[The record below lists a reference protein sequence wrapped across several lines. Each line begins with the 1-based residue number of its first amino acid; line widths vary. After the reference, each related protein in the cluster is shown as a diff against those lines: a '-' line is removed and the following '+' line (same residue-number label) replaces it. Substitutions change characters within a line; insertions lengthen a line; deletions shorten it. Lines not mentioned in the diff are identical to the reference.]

1 MNNKTSSIINKAKPN
16 ALIGGSA
23 VLCVSTLTALISTNT
38 FADVK
43 SLTSSELTETYI
55 QDSTI
60 IVTPK
65 KKKETVK
72 KKKLGSITISPA
84 EPEKSE
90 EEELLEFEQAVYETD
105 TQTTGAILN
114 TEEQLRELA
123 FSTTG
128 PQIEA
133 LRPKVPDVDTP
144 YTQRPD
150 LGFLDLTENFT
161 YAPVGNDLGI
171 SRNEDQ
177 LTFSIGNLPGVNT
190 INMPQGIN
198 EGPVLLVPRQ
208 GGGFDLTIDIPKN

>member
-1 MNNKTSSIINKAKPN
+1 MKNKTTSIVTKARAN
-16 ALIGGSA
+16 AFVGGSA
-23 VLCVSTLTALISTNT
+23 VLGVSALAALLSSGVS
-38 FADVK
+38 ADVK

-55 QDSTI
+55 KDSTI

-65 KKKETVK
+65 KKKKEAQ

-84 EPEKSE
+84 EPEKTE
-90 EEELLEFEQAVYETD
+90 EEELLEFEQAVYESD
-105 TQTTGAILN
+105 AQTIGAILN

-133 LRPKVPDVDTP
+133 LRPKVPDIEIP
-144 YTQRPD
+144 YTTPPEFEFID
-150 LGFLDLTENFT
+150 ITENFT
-161 YAPVGNDLGI
+161 YAPIGNDLGL

-177 LTFSIGNLPGVNT
+177 LTFSFGNLPGVDT

>member
-1 MNNKTSSIINKAKPN
+1 MKNKTTSIITKAKNN
-16 ALIGGSA
+16 AFVGGSA
-23 VLCVSTLTALISTNT
+23 VLCVSTLTALLSAGAS
-38 FADVK
+38 ADVK

-55 QDSTI
+55 KDSTI

-65 KKKETVK
+65 KKKQEAK
-72 KKKLGSITISPA
+72 KKTLGSITISPA

-90 EEELLEFEQAVYETD
+90 EEELLEFEQAVYETEV
-105 TQTTGAILN
+105 QTTGAILN

-133 LRPKVPDVDTP
+133 LRPKVPDVDIP

-150 LGFLDLTENFT
+150 LDFIDLTQNFS

-190 INMPQGIN
+190 INLPQGIN